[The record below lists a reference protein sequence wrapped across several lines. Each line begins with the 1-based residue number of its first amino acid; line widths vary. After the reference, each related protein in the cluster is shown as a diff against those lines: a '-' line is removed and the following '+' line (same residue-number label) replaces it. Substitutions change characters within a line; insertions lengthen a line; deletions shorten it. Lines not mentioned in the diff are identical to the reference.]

1 MIGNFGS
8 KSLFIT
14 ALAVC
19 LAGILPAHAQ
29 SQAATT
35 AVPAGAAE
43 AFPAYDLAKEINIQG
58 AVQKIEVVTEAGL
71 LGTHIQLQTAKG
83 IVDVHL
89 GSAPVASAKTLSL
102 VTGQTVSITGMM
114 ADSDGK
120 SVLLARVLTTS
131 NHIFILRNEHGLPTR
146 AIMPRGSSAS
156 GIAQRGGR

>member
-8 KSLFIT
+8 RLFFIT
-14 ALAVC
+14 ALALCV
-19 LAGILPAHAQ
+19 AAIPSARAQ
-29 SQAATT
+29 SQANATT
-35 AVPAGAAE
+35 VPASAAE

-58 AVQKIEVVTEAGL
+58 AVQKIEVVTTAGI

-89 GSAPVASAKTLSL
+89 GSAPVASAKTLGL
-102 VTGQTVSITGMM
+102 VTGQNVSITGMM
-114 ADSDGK
+114 ADSDGN

-156 GIAQRGGR
+156 GNAQKGGR